1 MKVKR
6 LSGAELAQIAPNLPP
21 TTVVDTPS
29 RMRPD
34 VPVALLVQINI
45 RCSETM
51 ARLLGQMA
59 QEEGSL
65 RLVVARLLQQD
76 GRVVPDIDLQA
87 PGTRKWR

>member
-6 LSGAELAQIAPNLPP
+6 LSGSELAQIAPNLPQ
-21 TTVVDTPS
+21 TTVLETPS
-29 RMRPD
+29 PTRLD
-34 VPVALLVQINI
+34 VPVAHLVQINI

-51 ARLLGQMA
+51 ARMLGQMA

-76 GRVVPDIDLQA
+76 GRAVPDIDLQA